1 MAAMSTQRLTGQQI
15 ADAGLDGWT
24 FLGTHLA
31 TRLRTG
37 DFATGLALLDEIG
50 AAAEEANHH
59 PDLDL
64 RYGHLD
70 VRLTSHDS
78 GGVTERDLRLA
89 RRVSALAEEHGV
101 RPDSA
106 AISRIDL
113 ALDTPDRGRVL
124 PFWSAA
130 LGMQGGGH
138 VPEDEIRD
146 PAGAHPT
153 LWFQD
158 SGDEEPRQ
166 RWHLDVW
173 VPSAK
178 PAGMHAATATVMT
191 SVVTSSRPCSGV
203 FSAQRSATSTSTAA
217 HTASS
222 SASSLPAGREL
233 KASTPSIHHP
243 LLADGQSTSLSADSA
258 PDPPDLTHRTRDRET
273 GPVLIAADAL
283 PDLPTKD
290 DKKKWNF
297 MSLWL
302 CKSIPL
308 LKMIHRLFI
317 IKYLF

>member
-37 DFATGLALLDEIG
+37 DFATGLALLDDIG

-78 GGVTERDLRLA
+78 GGVTERDLRMA
-89 RRVSALAEEHGV
+89 RRVTALAGGHGV
-101 RPDSA
+101 RPDSGA
-106 AISRIDL
+106 LARIDL

-146 PAGAHPT
+146 PAGAHPAV
-153 LWFQD
+153 WFQD

-173 VPSAK
+173 LDPAQVQGRIDAALAAGGRLVSDAEAPSFW
-178 PAGMHAATATVMT
+178 V
-191 SVVTSSRPCSGV
+191 
-203 FSAQRSATSTSTAA
+203 
-217 HTASS
+217 
-222 SASSLPAGREL
+222 
-233 KASTPSIHHP
+233 
-243 LLADGQSTSLSADSA
+243 LADPDDNKVCLCTWQDRADKGW
-258 PDPPDLTHRTRDRET
+258 E
-273 GPVLIAADAL
+273 
-283 PDLPTKD
+283 
-290 DKKKWNF
+290 
-297 MSLWL
+297 
-302 CKSIPL
+302 
-308 LKMIHRLFI
+308 
-317 IKYLF
+317 